1 MSEAKHRVVYFNRW
15 MHADGLAAMAAAP
28 EIELTGLDWH
38 APEVDNWPVL
48 TRAHG
53 YQISSARHEMPAVW
67 RADAALLARCP
78 DLLAI
83 SAGGAGYDTVDV
95 EACTTAGVIVVNQAG
110 ANKEAVA
117 EHALGMMLMLSKR
130 IMEMDRALRRDR
142 EWHRNDF
149 IGNDMR
155 GKTLAIVGL
164 GHIGTRLAELCGGL
178 MDMTVVASDP
188 YLSESQFA
196 ERGARRATFEKAL
209 GAADY
214 VSVHCSLTGETRGM
228 IGARAFALMKP
239 GVTFVN
245 TARGGIHDEN
255 ALAAALRSGHVRG
268 AGIDVWDEEPPP
280 LDHPLLG
287 FDNVVLSCHTGG
299 VTEESRR
306 RAGLAAAEQW
316 RAIWRGERPAR
327 LLNPEAWP
335 AYAQRFTKILGRP
348 TAS

>member
-1 MSEAKHRVVYFNRW
+1 MSEPKHRVVYFNRW
-15 MHADGLAAMAAAP
+15 MHADGRALMAAAP

-38 APEVDNWPVL
+38 APEADNWPVL
-48 TRAHG
+48 ARAHG
-53 YQISSARHEMPAVW
+53 YQISSAHHEMPAIY

-78 DLLAI
+78 DLLAV
-83 SAGGAGYDTVDV
+83 SADGAGYDTVDV
-95 EACTTAGVIVVNQAG
+95 GDCTAAGVIVVNQAG
-110 ANKEAVA
+110 ANKQAVA

-142 EWHRNDF
+142 DWHRNDF
-149 IGNDMR
+149 IGNDTH

-164 GHIGTRLAELCGGL
+164 GHVGTRLARLCGGP
-178 MDMTVVASDP
+178 MEMTVVAHDP
-188 YLSESQFA
+188 YLSETQFA
-196 ERGARRATFEKAL
+196 ERGARRVSLEEAL
-209 GAADY
+209 SAADY
-214 VSVHCSLTGETRGM
+214 VSIHCSLTDETRSM
-228 IGARAFALMKP
+228 IGARAFATMKR
-239 GVTFVN
+239 GVIFVN
-245 TARGGIHDEN
+245 TARGGIHDEA

-306 RAGLAAAEQW
+306 RAGLAATKQW

-335 AYAQRFTKILGRP
+335 AYARRFARIIGKSP
-348 TAS
+348 AE

>member
-1 MSEAKHRVVYFNRW
+1 MSEGKHRVVYFNRW
-15 MHADGLAAMAAAP
+15 MHVDGLAAMAAAP
-28 EIELTGLDWH
+28 EIALTELDWH
-38 APEVDNWPVL
+38 APEGDNWPVL
-48 TRAHG
+48 ARAHG

-78 DLLAI
+78 EMLAV
-83 SAGGAGYDTVDV
+83 SADGAGYDTVDV
-95 EACTTAGVIVVNQAG
+95 EACTAAGVIVVNQAG
-110 ANKEAVA
+110 ANKESVA
-117 EHALGMMLMLSKR
+117 EHALAMMLMLSKR

-142 EWHRNDF
+142 AWHRNDF

-155 GKTLAIVGL
+155 GKTLGIIGL
-164 GHIGTRLAELCGGL
+164 GHVGARLAELCGGL
-178 MDMTVVASDP
+178 MEMTVLAHDP
-188 YLSESQFA
+188 YLSETQIT
-196 ERGARRATFEKAL
+196 ERGALRATLDEAL

-228 IGARAFALMKP
+228 IGARAFALMKR
-239 GVTFVN
+239 GVIFVN
-245 TARGGIHDEN
+245 TARGGIHDEA
-255 ALAAALRSGHVRG
+255 ALAAALRSGQVRG

-316 RAIWRGERPAR
+316 RAIWLGERPAR

-335 AYAQRFTKILGRP
+335 AYAQRFARIVG
-348 TAS
+348 TAPAE